1 MAGRL
6 SRLDTFEIAR
16 FQKRAQTFE
25 SSEYQIESS
34 AIPPMSEPETNGQ
47 ARARFVN
54 ESALADGSHVTNV
67 NQASLAHGED
77 KARVQ
82 ALDFIARYVG
92 TKK

>member
-34 AIPPMSEPETNGQ
+34 AIPPMSEPETNDQ
-47 ARARFVN
+47 AR
-54 ESALADGSHVTNV
+54 EHAL
-67 NQASLAHGED
+67 
-77 KARVQ
+77 
-82 ALDFIARYVG
+82 
-92 TKK
+92 